1 MQSQNRWLVLAIV
14 STALLLIVVDMTV
27 LYTALPRLTHDL
39 HATTSEKLWIIN
51 AYALVVSGLLLGM
64 GTLGDRLGHKRLF
77 MAGLAVFGVASLA
90 AAYAP
95 SAALLVVARGF
106 LGVGAAMM
114 MPATLSIIRVTFAD
128 ERERGFA
135 IGIWAAVASGGAAL
149 GPIVGGVLLEHFW
162 WGSVFL
168 INVPIVVVALLS
180 TWRLIP
186 ARPGDLTHPWS
197 LTGSVQV
204 MIGLIGCAY
213 AIKEAGK
220 RAPSWTAAAVA
231 LAIGVAM
238 LAWFARSQR
247 RSAQPLIDFTMFRNP
262 TFTSAVVAA
271 VVAAGALVGMQLAL
285 TQNLQLVLAKSPLEA
300 ALFMLP
306 LSIASFLA
314 GPLAGRLLGR
324 IPDSVF
330 IAVGLACSGA
340 GLGAYVLL
348 QHAPYAWQALAL
360 VLLGIGIGATVTAAS
375 STIMLGAPPERAGM
389 AASIEEVSYE
399 LGGAIGVTLMGS
411 LLSAVYAASFS
422 APAGV
427 DAAAADG
434 IDEALAVA
442 QRLSGDAAT
451 GLIANA
457 QAAFGDAFNAVLGTT
472 AALLIAT
479 ALAVLW
485 RNRGTPGAARAGGS
499 AQSLS

>member
-1 MQSQNRWLVLAIV
+1 MKSQNRWLVLAVV
-14 STALLLIVVDMTV
+14 SAALLLIVVDMTV

-77 MAGLAVFGVASLA
+77 MAGLAVFGIASVA

-95 SAALLVVARGF
+95 SAALLIIARGF

-114 MPATLSIIRVTFAD
+114 MPATLSIIRVTFED

-149 GPIVGGVLLEHFW
+149 GPIVGGALLEHFW

-168 INVPIVVVALLS
+168 INVPIVALALPL

-186 ARPGDLTHPWS
+186 ARPGDTTRPWS
-197 LTGSVQV
+197 LTGSLQV
-204 MIGLIGCAY
+204 MAGLIGCAY
-213 AIKEAGK
+213 AIKEVGK
-220 RAPSWTAAAVA
+220 RAPSWTAAAIAAV
-231 LAIGVAM
+231 IGVAM
-238 LAWFARSQR
+238 LAWFARGQR
-247 RSAQPLIDFTMFRNP
+247 RSAHPLIDFAMFRDP
-262 TFTSAVVAA
+262 TFASAVVAA

-285 TQNLQLVLAKSPLEA
+285 TQNLQLVLAMTPLEA

-306 LSIASFLA
+306 LSIASFLS

-324 IPDSVF
+324 IPDSTF
-330 IAVGLACSGA
+330 IAAGLACSGA
-340 GLGAYVLL
+340 GLAAYVLL
-348 QHAPYAWQALAL
+348 QQAPYVLQALAL

-427 DAAAADG
+427 DSPAAADG
-434 IDEALAVA
+434 IDEALIVA
-442 QRLSGDAAT
+442 QGLSGEAAT
-451 GLIANA
+451 RLIANA
-457 QAAFGDAFNAVLGTT
+457 QAALGDAFNAVLGTT

-485 RNRGTPGAARAGGS
+485 RNRGRAGAALRPGHHA
-499 AQSLS
+499 

>member
-14 STALLLIVVDMTV
+14 SAALLLIVVDMTV
-27 LYTALPRLTHDL
+27 LYTALPRLTLEL

-77 MAGLAVFGVASLA
+77 MAGLVAFGIASLA

-95 SAALLVVARGF
+95 SAMLLVVARGF

-114 MPATLSIIRVTFAD
+114 MPATLSIIRVTFED

-149 GPIVGGVLLEHFW
+149 GPIVGGALLEHFW

-168 INVPIVVVALLS
+168 INVPIVAVALPL

-186 ARPGDLTHPWS
+186 ARPGDATRPWDLGGS
-197 LTGSVQV
+197 LQV

-220 RAPSWTAAAVA
+220 RAPSWTAAA
-231 LAIGVAM
+231 LAAVIGVAT

-247 RSAQPLIDFTMFRNP
+247 RSAHPLIDFAMFRNP
-262 TFTSAVVAA
+262 SFSSAVLAA
-271 VVAAGALVGMQLAL
+271 VVAAAALIGMQLAL
-285 TQNLQLVLAKSPLEA
+285 TQNLQLVLAKTPLDA

-324 IPDSVF
+324 VPESVL
-330 IAVGLACSGA
+330 IAAGLACAGA
-340 GLGAYVLL
+340 GLGAYVLV
-348 QHAPYAWQALAL
+348 QHAPYAWQALTL
-360 VLLGIGIGATVTAAS
+360 TVLGVGIGATITAAS

-422 APAGV
+422 APIGLAPP
-427 DAAAADG
+427 DAADG
-434 IDEALAVA
+434 IDEALGAA
-442 QRLSGDAAT
+442 QGLSGDAAMQ
-451 GLIANA
+451 LVASA
-457 QAAFGDAFNAVLGTT
+457 HAAFGHAFNAVMGTT
-472 AALLIAT
+472 AGLLMLT
-479 ALAVLW
+479 ALVVLW
-485 RNRGTPGAARAGGS
+485 SYRRRG
-499 AQSLS
+499 

>member
-1 MQSQNRWLVLAIV
+1 MQSQNRWLVLAVV
-14 STALLLIVVDMTV
+14 SAALLLIVVDMTV

-39 HATTSEKLWIIN
+39 HASTSEKLWIIN

-77 MAGLAVFGVASLA
+77 MAGLGVFGLASLA

-95 SAALLVVARGF
+95 SASLLVVARGF

-114 MPATLSIIRVTFAD
+114 MPATLSIIRVTFED

-149 GPIVGGVLLEHFW
+149 GPIIGGALLEHFW

-168 INVPIVVVALLS
+168 INVPIVLLALPL

-186 ARPGDLTHPWS
+186 ARPGDASRPWD

-220 RAPSWTAAAVA
+220 RAPSWTAAAIAAV
-231 LAIGVAM
+231 IGIAA

-247 RSAQPLIDFTMFRNP
+247 RSTHPLIDFSMFRSS
-262 TFTSAVVAA
+262 TFSSAVVAA
-271 VVAAGALVGMQLAL
+271 VVAAAALIGMQLAL
-285 TQNLQLVLAKSPLEA
+285 TQNLQLVLDKTPLQA

-306 LSIASFLA
+306 LSIASFVS

-324 IPDSVF
+324 VPDGVF
-330 IAVGLACSGA
+330 IATGLALAGA
-340 GLGAYVLL
+340 GMAGCVLL

-360 VLLGIGIGATVTAAS
+360 AVLGVGIGATITAAS

-422 APAGV
+422 APTGV
-427 DAAAADG
+427 DASAASEG
-434 IDEALAVA
+434 IDEALMLA
-442 QRLSGDAAT
+442 QSLSGDAAAQ
-451 GLIANA
+451 LVLSA
-457 QAAFGDAFNAVLGTT
+457 QAAFGNAFDAVMGTT
-472 AALLIAT
+472 AVLLLAT
-479 ALAVLW
+479 ALGVLW
-485 RNRGTPGAARAGGS
+485 RNRKGS
-499 AQSLS
+499 AHAASGKAAFPG